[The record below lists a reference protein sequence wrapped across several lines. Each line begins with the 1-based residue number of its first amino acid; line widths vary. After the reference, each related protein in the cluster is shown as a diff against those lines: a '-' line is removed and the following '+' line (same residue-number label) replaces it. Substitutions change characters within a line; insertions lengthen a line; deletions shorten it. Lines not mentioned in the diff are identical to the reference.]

1 MKCTNTTLTA
11 MLCIHNIDEQKRCG
25 EGGMRSGREVTTTT
39 TAKMNTQDAAEK
51 ERQRLSEEYNK
62 H

>member
-39 TAKMNTQDAAEK
+39 AKMNTQDAAEK